1 MKYDLL
7 LTGGE
12 VVDPAAGLRGVM
24 DIGIAGG
31 KIVAVGPSLAAAEA
45 RRTIGAKGRLVTP
58 GLVDIHAHIFVNAHD
73 MAGDTDRFCRASGVT
88 TLCDAER
95 PVRTGAAPGIVQVG
109 GGCGP
114 GWHPVPGHWSQW
126 RGEWVPPHC
135 APNRYY
141 GGQAPYRGWGG
152 PYYGGGSAPGD
163 GTARMGAEATT
174 AVDGAIP

>member
-88 TLCDAER
+88 TLCDAGSTGSATFAGLRQVIDRE
-95 PVRTGAAPGIVQVG
+95 VRTHFVARIGSRAKSAARTRCIAQIK
-109 GGCGP
+109 
-114 GWHPVPGHWSQW
+114 
-126 RGEWVPPHC
+126 
-135 APNRYY
+135 A
-141 GGQAPYRGWGG
+141 
-152 PYYGGGSAPGD
+152 
-163 GTARMGAEATT
+163 T
-174 AVDGAIP
+174 AVALFPRTCILHRLPLLLDQGQPS